1 MKAQLVAFKIFR
13 RTITAAIFSKTR
25 LQFLDLQH
33 LSNDP
38 SKASETLNRF
48 VGWILENF
56 RPELA
61 ALSVEEE
68 DDKPRA
74 AMLSGLVS
82 KRLLDHGIPVWKV
95 TDDQLLEA
103 YATPAL
109 TQKHDLRVIAQAIW
123 PDVASKLPALDA
135 ALVGLYV
142 QTERLLSESLNLKAD
157 V

>member
-1 MKAQLVAFKIFR
+1 MQSQLVAFKIFR
-13 RTITAAIFSKTR
+13 RIITAAIFSGTR

-38 SKASETLNRF
+38 DKASETLDRF
-48 VGWILENF
+48 VGWTLENF
-56 RPELA
+56 HPEIA

-74 AMLSGLVS
+74 AMLAELVK
-82 KRLLDHGIPVWKV
+82 KRLLSDGVPIWKV
-95 TDDQLLEA
+95 TDEQLLEA

-109 TQKHDLRVIAQAIW
+109 TQKHNLRLIARSIW
-123 PDVASKLPALDA
+123 PDNSSKLPALDA

-142 QTERLLSESLNLKAD
+142 QTERLLSNH
-157 V
+157 